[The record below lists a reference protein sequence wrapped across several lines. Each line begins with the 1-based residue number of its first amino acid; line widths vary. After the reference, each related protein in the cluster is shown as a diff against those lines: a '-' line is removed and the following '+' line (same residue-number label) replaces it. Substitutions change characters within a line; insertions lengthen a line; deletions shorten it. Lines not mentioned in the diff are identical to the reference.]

1 MNFLQWLQL
10 LNLIVKILELLD
22 DKGKETVAK
31 TIADTI
37 NKADA

>member
-22 DKGKETVAK
+22 DKGKEIVAK

-37 NKADA
+37 NKSGQ